1 MIKLDILA
9 ICAHPDDAE
18 LSCAGTLM
26 MEKLQGKKIGIAD
39 ITEGE
44 LGTRG
49 THKTRQEEAA
59 AASAIMELDV
69 RVNIGLPDG
78 FFENTKACQLE
89 VVKAIR
95 RFKPE
100 IILTN
105 APADRHPDH
114 GRAAALVRDAAFLS
128 GLRKIDTQWDGVPQE
143 AWRPSQ
149 VYHFIQDR
157 YLQPSFV
164 YNITPVMERK
174 VEAIR
179 AFKTQFNTT
188 PDDEP
193 QTYISSPA
201 FLESIIERA
210 KMLGKMIGVPYAEGF
225 ITEKMPGI
233 NSFDAFV
240 HIVT

>member
-1 MIKLDILA
+1 MKLDILA

-26 MEKLQGKKIGIAD
+26 MEKLQGKKVGIAD

-49 THKTRQEEAA
+49 THKTRQEEAE

-69 RVNIGLPDG
+69 RINLGLPDG
-78 FFENTKACQLE
+78 FFENTMEYQLE

-95 RFKPE
+95 RFRPE

-105 APADRHPDH
+105 APNDRHPDH
-114 GRAAALVRDAAFLS
+114 GRAASLVRDAAFLS
-128 GLRKIDTQWDGVPQE
+128 GLRKIETKWEGEEQE

-164 YNITPVMERK
+164 YNITPVMDRK

-179 AFKTQFNTT
+179 AFKTQFNTSS
-188 PDDEP
+188 DNEP

-210 KMLGKMIGVPYAEGF
+210 KMMGKMIGVPFAEGF
-225 ITEKMPGI
+225 ISDKMLGI
-233 NSFDAFV
+233 NAFDAFV